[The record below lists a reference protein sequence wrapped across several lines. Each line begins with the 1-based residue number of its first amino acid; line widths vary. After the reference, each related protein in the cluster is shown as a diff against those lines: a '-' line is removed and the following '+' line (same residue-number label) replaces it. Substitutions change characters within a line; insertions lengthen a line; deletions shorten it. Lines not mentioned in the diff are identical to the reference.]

1 MVVPDRRALHYAISD
16 LSTHVSD
23 APPVRRMRLRTQLR
37 QWAVDGVDVVQLRE
51 KWMEAGEL
59 LALAEDAM
67 DTLHSATPPGAR
79 RPRLVVNGR
88 PDVALAGGA
97 DGVHLTAKEGELTL
111 GQVRRLF
118 HASSGAPA
126 LVSVSCHTRQEVVAA
141 VAAGADVV
149 LFGPVFEKRV
159 GDIQVADGVGLTA
172 LREACIAAGS
182 TPILALGGITAG
194 NIPSCLQAG
203 VAGFA
208 GIRLFAKPL

>member
-1 MVVPDRRALHYAISD
+1 MVVPDRRALHYAVSD
-16 LSTHVSD
+16 LSAYLSD
-23 APPVRRMRLRTQLR
+23 APPFRRMRLRAQLR

-67 DTLHSATPPGAR
+67 NTLRSAAPPGAQ
-79 RPRLVVNGR
+79 RPRLLLNGR
-88 PDVALAGGA
+88 PDIALAAGA
-97 DGVHLTAKEGELTL
+97 DGFHLTAKEGELTPA
-111 GQVRRLF
+111 QVRRLF
-118 HASSGAPA
+118 PAPGAPA
-126 LVSVSCHTRQEVVAA
+126 LISVSCHTPEEVLAA
-141 VAAGADVV
+141 GAAGADLI

-159 GDIQVADGVGLTA
+159 GGVQVTTGLGLQA

-194 NIPSCLQAG
+194 NTASCLQAG
-203 VAGFA
+203 AAGLA